1 MFYIKE
7 ITTYKKDKI
16 KIYETKTKSENVI
29 KNSIQYSVSKLI
41 HFL

>member
-16 KIYETKTKSENVI
+16 KIYEMKTKSENDI
-29 KNSIQYSVSKLI
+29 KN
-41 HFL
+41 F